1 MNEQLRRQLEQLRRR
16 IARIE
21 AQTAASPARASLPAE
36 LGRAVET
43 TLGTHWEIER
53 SWPAHHRHG
62 SADVGA
68 LADLP
73 ADLLAVL
80 DENAAGCAP
89 GEWVFLDTETSG
101 VTGGTG
107 AFAFLV
113 GTGHATPQG
122 FAVRQFFMR
131 DHGEEPSMLDAL
143 ARHLEPFRVVVTYNG
158 KAFDLPLLET
168 RYRLA
173 RQRPPFAHLV
183 HVDLLHAARR
193 LWRLA
198 LDSCRLMELEA
209 RVIGFERQ
217 GDPGGAAVPRLYLEY
232 LRTGHFRPLVPV
244 FAHNA
249 HDILSLACLTAIVPA
264 AFRDPSRLTHPAEMA
279 ALARYFQR
287 EGRLEE
293 ALRLLNEAL
302 RRTLPEEMLWEA
314 LWQAAEIERKL
325 GLTDAALARWSEL
338 STIRN
343 PYQAQALEKLA
354 VHYEH
359 REKNAALALEMARAA
374 FGLEP
379 SAELEK
385 RIRRLEA
392 KAAAPRPPR
401 LL

>member
-1 MNEQLRRQLEQLRRR
+1 MNELLKRQLEQLRRR

-21 AQTAASPARASLPAE
+21 SRGPAAAAASLPPE
-36 LGRAVET
+36 LGRAVQTE
-43 TLGTHWEIER
+43 LGSHWEIER
-53 SWPAHHRHG
+53 RWPAHHRHG

-73 ADLLAVL
+73 PDLLAVL
-80 DENAAGCAP
+80 DEGAAGCP
-89 GEWVFLDTETSG
+89 PEQWVFLDTETSG
-101 VTGGTG
+101 VSGGSG

-122 FAVRQFFMR
+122 FVVRQFFMR
-131 DHGEEPSMLDAL
+131 EHGEEPSLLHAL
-143 ARHLEPFRVVVTYNG
+143 ARHLESFRVVVTYNG

-173 RQRPPFAHLV
+173 RQRPPFAHLA
-183 HVDLLHAARR
+183 HVDLLHSARR

-198 LDSCRLMELEA
+198 LESCRLMELEA
-209 RVIGFERQ
+209 RILGFERQ
-217 GDPGGAAVPRLYLEY
+217 GDPGGAAVPRLYLEF
-232 LRTGHFRPLVPV
+232 LRTGNFRPLVPV
-244 FAHNA
+244 FSHNA
-249 HDILSLACLTAIVPA
+249 FDILSLACLTAIVPA
-264 AFRDPSRLTHPAEMA
+264 AFRDPSRLTSPAEMA

-293 ALRLLNEAL
+293 ALVLLDEAL

-314 LWQAAEIERKL
+314 LWQAAEMERKL
-325 GLTDAALARWSEL
+325 GRADAAVARWSEL

-354 VHYEH
+354 MHYER
-359 REKNAALALEMARAA
+359 REKNASLALEMALAA
-374 FGLEP
+374 FALDP
-379 SAELEK
+379 SPQLEK
-385 RIRRLEA
+385 RIRRLKE
-392 KAAAPRPPR
+392 KAATPRSAR

>member
-1 MNEQLRRQLEQLRRR
+1 MNELLKKQLEQLRRK

-21 AQTAASPARASLPAE
+21 SRGAPRDAAVSLPPE
-36 LGRAVET
+36 LGHAVET
-43 TLGTHWEIER
+43 PLGAHWEIER
-53 SWPAHHRHG
+53 RWPAHHRHG

-80 DENAAGCAP
+80 DDEAAGCP
-89 GEWVFLDTETSG
+89 PEQWVFLDTETSG
-101 VTGGTG
+101 VSGGSGT
-107 AFAFLV
+107 FAFLV

-122 FAVRQFFMR
+122 FVVRQFFMR
-131 DHGEEPSMLDAL
+131 EHGEEPSLLHAL
-143 ARHLEPFRVVVTYNG
+143 AQHLAAFRVVVTYNG

-173 RQRPPFAHLV
+173 RQRVPFAHLA
-183 HVDLLHAARR
+183 HVDLLHSARR

-209 RVIGFERQ
+209 RILGFERQ
-217 GDPGGAAVPRLYLEY
+217 GDPGGAAIPRLYLEF
-232 LRTGHFRPLVPV
+232 LHTGNFRPLVPV
-244 FAHNA
+244 FTHNA
-249 HDILSLACLTAIVPA
+249 FDILSLACLTAIVPA
-264 AFRDPSRLTHPAEMA
+264 AFQDPSRLTHPAEMV

-293 ALRLLNEAL
+293 ALVLIDEAL

-314 LWQAAEIERKL
+314 LWQAADMERKL
-325 GLTDAALARWSEL
+325 GRTDAAVARWSEL

-343 PYQAQALEKLA
+343 PHQAQALEKLA
-354 VHYEH
+354 MHYER
-359 REKNAALALEMARAA
+359 REKNAALALEMAMAA
-374 FGLEP
+374 FAIEP
-379 SAELEK
+379 SPELEK
-385 RIRRLEA
+385 RIRRLKE
-392 KAAAPRPPR
+392 KAAAPRPAR

>member
-1 MNEQLRRQLEQLRRR
+1 MNELLRRQLEQLRRR

-21 AQTAASPARASLPAE
+21 SRGAAQTNPASLPPD
-36 LGRAVET
+36 LGRPVET
-43 TLGTHWEIER
+43 PLGTHWEMER
-53 SWPAHHRHG
+53 RWPAHHRHG

-80 DENAAGCAP
+80 EEAAAGYP
-89 GEWVFLDTETSG
+89 PEQWVFLDTETSG
-101 VTGGTG
+101 VTGGSG

-122 FAVRQFFMR
+122 FVVRQFFMR
-131 DHGEEPSMLDAL
+131 EHGEEPSMLDAL

-173 RQRPPFAHLV
+173 RQRVPFGRLV
-183 HVDLLHAARR
+183 HVDLLHSARR

-232 LRTGHFRPLVPV
+232 LRTGNFRPLVPV
-244 FAHNA
+244 FTHNA
-249 HDILSLACLTAIVPA
+249 FDILSLACLTAIVPA
-264 AFRDPSRLTHPAEMA
+264 AFRDPSRLTHPAEMV

-293 ALRLLNEAL
+293 ALRLLAEAL

-314 LWQAAEIERKL
+314 LWQAAEMERKL
-325 GLTDAALARWSEL
+325 GRTDAAVSRWSEL

-354 VHYEH
+354 MHYEH
-359 REKNAALALEMARAA
+359 REKNPALALEMALAA
-374 FGLEP
+374 FALEP
-379 SAELEK
+379 RADLET
-385 RIRRLEA
+385 RIRRLRG
-392 KAAAPRPPR
+392 KASEPRPPR

>member
-1 MNEQLRRQLEQLRRR
+1 MNELLKRQLDQLRQK

-21 AQTAASPARASLPAE
+21 ARGAAPASLPPE

-43 TLGTHWEIER
+43 ALGSHWEIER
-53 SWPAHHRHG
+53 RWPAHHRHG

-80 DENAAGCAP
+80 DEEAAGCP
-89 GEWVFLDTETSG
+89 PEQWVFLDTETSG
-101 VTGGTG
+101 VSGGTG
-107 AFAFLV
+107 TFAFLV
-113 GTGHATPQG
+113 GAGHATPQG
-122 FAVRQFFMR
+122 FVVRQFFMR
-131 DHGEEPSMLDAL
+131 EHGEEPSMLAAL
-143 ARHLEPFRVVVTYNG
+143 AQHLEQFRVVVTYNG

-173 RQRPPFAHLV
+173 RQRVPFAHLA
-183 HVDLLHAARR
+183 HVDLLHSARR
-193 LWRLA
+193 IWRLA
-198 LDSCRLMELEA
+198 LESCRLMELEA
-209 RVIGFERQ
+209 RVLGFERH
-217 GDPGGAAVPRLYLEY
+217 GDPGGAAVPRLYLEF
-232 LRTGHFRPLVPV
+232 LRTRNFRPLVPV

-264 AFRDPSRLTHPAEMA
+264 AFRDPSRLTAPAEMV
-279 ALARYFQR
+279 ALARYFQK

-293 ALRLLNEAL
+293 ALRLLGEAL

-314 LWQAAEIERKL
+314 LWQAAEMERRL
-325 GLTDAALARWSEL
+325 GRTDAAVARWSEL

-359 REKNAALALEMARAA
+359 REKNAALALEMAMAA
-374 FGLEP
+374 FRIEP
-379 SAELEK
+379 SEELQK
-385 RIRRLEA
+385 RIRRLRE
-392 KAAAPRPPR
+392 KTSRPRPAR

>member
-1 MNEQLRRQLEQLRRR
+1 MNELLKRQLDQLRRK

-21 AQTAASPARASLPAE
+21 ARGAAPASLPPE

-43 TLGTHWEIER
+43 GLGVHWEIER
-53 SWPAHHRHG
+53 RWPAHHRHG

-80 DENAAGCAP
+80 DEEAAGCAP

-101 VTGGTG
+101 VSGGTG
-107 AFAFLV
+107 MFAFLV

-122 FAVRQFFMR
+122 FVVRQFFMR
-131 DHGEEPSMLDAL
+131 EHGEEPSMLAAL
-143 ARHLEPFRVVVTYNG
+143 AQHLERFRVVVTYNG

-173 RQRPPFAHLV
+173 RQRVPFAHLT
-183 HVDLLHAARR
+183 HVDLLHSARR

-198 LDSCRLMELEA
+198 LESCRLMELEA
-209 RVIGFERQ
+209 RILGFERQ
-217 GDPGGAAVPRLYLEY
+217 GDPGGAAVPRLYLEF
-232 LRTGHFRPLVPV
+232 LHMGNFRPLVPV

-264 AFRDPSRLTHPAEMA
+264 AFRDPSRLTAPAEMV
-279 ALARYFQR
+279 ALARYFQK

-293 ALRLLNEAL
+293 ALRLLGEAL
-302 RRTLPEEMLWEA
+302 KRTLPEEMLWEA
-314 LWQAAEIERKL
+314 LWQAGEMERRL
-325 GLTDAALARWSEL
+325 GLVDAAVARWSEL

-359 REKNAALALEMARAA
+359 REKNPALALEMALAA
-374 FGLEP
+374 FRIEP
-379 SAELEK
+379 NEELQK
-385 RIRRLEA
+385 RIRRLQE
-392 KAAAPRPPR
+392 KTSRPRPGR

>member
-1 MNEQLRRQLEQLRRR
+1 MNELLRKQLEQLRRK

-21 AQTAASPARASLPAE
+21 SRGAPRDVAASLPPE
-36 LGRAVET
+36 LGHAVET
-43 TLGTHWEIER
+43 ALGTHWEIER
-53 SWPAHHRHG
+53 RWPAHHRHG

-80 DENAAGCAP
+80 DEEAAGCP
-89 GEWVFLDTETSG
+89 PEQWVFLDTETSG
-101 VTGGTG
+101 VSGGSGT
-107 AFAFLV
+107 FAFLV

-122 FAVRQFFMR
+122 FVVRQFFMR
-131 DHGEEPSMLDAL
+131 EHGEEPSMLHAL
-143 ARHLEPFRVVVTYNG
+143 AQHLEAFRVVVTYNG

-173 RQRPPFAHLV
+173 RQRVPFAHLA
-183 HVDLLHAARR
+183 HVDLLHSARR

-209 RVIGFERQ
+209 RILGYERQ
-217 GDPGGAAVPRLYLEY
+217 GDPGGAAIPRLYLEF
-232 LRTGHFRPLVPV
+232 LHTGNFRPLVPV
-244 FAHNA
+244 FSHNA
-249 HDILSLACLTAIVPA
+249 FDILSLACLTAIVPA
-264 AFRDPSRLTHPAEMA
+264 AFRDPSRLTHPAEMV

-293 ALRLLNEAL
+293 ALVLIDEAL

-314 LWQAAEIERKL
+314 LWQAADMERKL
-325 GLTDAALARWSEL
+325 GRTDAAVARWSEL

-343 PYQAQALEKLA
+343 PHQAQALEKLA
-354 VHYEH
+354 MHYER
-359 REKNAALALEMARAA
+359 REKNAALALEMAMAA
-374 FGLEP
+374 FAIEP
-379 SAELEK
+379 SQDLEK
-385 RIRRLEA
+385 RIRRLKQ
-392 KAAAPRPPR
+392 KAAAPRPER